1 MLITKQKLSI
11 LLSTAN
17 ESFDNKYPCGSN
29 VTTLVHFTLP
39 PTLDLLNVAVKN
51 VSVQNVVLNFMKIT
65 DS

>member
-11 LLSTAN
+11 LLSTTN

-29 VTTLVHFTLP
+29 ET
-39 PTLDLLNVAVKN
+39 TLDLLNVAVKN
-51 VSVQNVVLNFMKIT
+51 VSVQTVVLNFMKIT